1 MNERRPSAVL
11 SLVACVGLLVGGCG
25 AAAGSSPPT
34 PASSQ
39 APPVPSFSETAS
51 LPPSYG
57 ATPEPTPTTAASAS
71 PESPSPPDPTP
82 TPPPDG
88 RLSVEGG
95 DPVVGELGS
104 WSWLNAGSDAPWLP
118 GNPIHVGAGEQL
130 TFRMAKP
137 VGIANWQVRRV
148 PPSSVPGDDGVV
160 GMAEGSAGPI
170 AFAAPPRGKW
180 SVAVDVLFADNRGG
194 AVYYWA
200 VTVD

>member
-1 MNERRPSAVL
+1 MNKRRLSAVL
-11 SLVACVGLLVGGCG
+11 SLTACVALLVGGCSV
-25 AAAGSSPPT
+25 AAGSPPPT
-34 PASSQ
+34 PTSSSGSPEPSPSEKAS
-39 APPVPSFSETAS
+39 PS
-51 LPPSYG
+51 PSDG
-57 ATPEPTPTTAASAS
+57 ATPEPTPTTPATAS
-71 PESPSPPDPTP
+71 PESPTSPDPTL

-95 DPVVGELGS
+95 DPITGELGS

-137 VGIANWQVRRV
+137 VRIATWQVNRV

-160 GMAEGSAGPI
+160 GMAEGTDGPI
-170 AFAAPPRGKW
+170 TFAVPPKGKW
-180 SVAVDVLFADNRGG
+180 SVAVNLSFADNQGG